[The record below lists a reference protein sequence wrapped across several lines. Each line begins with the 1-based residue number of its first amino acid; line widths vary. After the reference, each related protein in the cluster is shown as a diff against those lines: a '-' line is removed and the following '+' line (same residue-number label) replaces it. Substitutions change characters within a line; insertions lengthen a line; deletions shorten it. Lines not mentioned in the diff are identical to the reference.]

1 MKAKSGDIIKC
12 VHSASVGYTVGKT
25 YEVYR
30 NSKENLCIQGDD
42 GFEDLLCMLIS
53 EFKKVKPNEGSS

>member
-1 MKAKSGDIIKC
+1 MKAKSGDIIEC

-25 YEVYR
+25 YKVYR
-30 NSKENLCIQGDD
+30 NSNENLCIQGDD

-53 EFKKVKPNEGSS
+53 EFKKVKSNEGSS

>member
-1 MKAKSGDIIKC
+1 MKAKSGDIIEC

>member
-1 MKAKSGDIIKC
+1 MKAKSGDIIEC

-30 NSKENLCIQGDD
+30 NSKENLCIRGDD
-42 GFEDLLCMLIS
+42 GIEDLLCMLIS
-53 EFKKVKPNEGSS
+53 EFRKVNKND